1 MEARPIPRSRRGD
14 VIENRV
20 TGERALVLVGTE
32 EAGDGAVAVLMY
44 ARPGAAVVGEHVH
57 ASVTERF
64 RVVSGRLGVRIDGR
78 ESVLEAGEE
87 ATIVPGVVH
96 DWWNAGE
103 EEARV
108 LVQIDPG
115 RRFEL
120 MITTLFGLANDGLT
134 NSKGM
139 PHLLQ
144 LAVIGDEFRDVVE
157 FVKPPRAIQ
166 RLLFGALAPVGRA
179 LGYRPWYERYLRPH
193 SHIEV
198 AAELLQELQSS
209 RAAELQGL
217 GLDAA

>member
-32 EAGDGAVAVLMY
+32 EAGEGAVAVLMY

-57 ASVTERF
+57 ATITERF
-64 RVVSGRLGVRIDGR
+64 RVISGRLGVRVDGR
-78 ESVLEAGEE
+78 ETVLQAGEE
-87 ATIVPGVVH
+87 ATILPGVVH

-103 EEARV
+103 EEAQV

-120 MITTLFGLANDGLT
+120 MITTLFGLANDRLT
-134 NSKGM
+134 NAKGM

-144 LAVIGDEFRDVVE
+144 LAVIADEFRDVVE
-157 FVKPPRAIQ
+157 FVRPPRAIQ

-193 SHIEV
+193 AREEV
-198 AAELLQELQSS
+198 GPELLALLDEPSP
-209 RAAELQGL
+209 AA
-217 GLDAA
+217 A